1 MLRMSQM
8 SQPRGLAQTPGDSG
22 MLHFLMLH
30 LIALYGNGMLLAS
43 KSIQIVDY
51 WFKIEVT
58 FFLKLAGQGLLGM
71 ESYVF
76 IDKWK
81 WYTIHSLA

>member
-1 MLRMSQM
+1 
-8 SQPRGLAQTPGDSG
+8 
-22 MLHFLMLH
+22 
-30 LIALYGNGMLLAS
+30 MLLAS

-58 FFLKLAGQGLLGM
+58 FFLKLAGQGLLGI